1 MEPTISLVEAKERI
15 AKTILPRVTEESIK
29 AKIASVNYVVHDVL
43 TICIIQMSN
52 GFWVIGKSA
61 PASPGN
67 FNKEV
72 GERYA
77 YDDAFKQIWQLE
89 GYALREKLAVA

>member
-1 MEPTISLVEAKERI
+1 MEPSISLVEAKDRI
-15 AKTILPRVTEESIK
+15 AKTVLPRVTEESIK
-29 AKIASVNYVVHDVL
+29 NKIGSVNYIVHDVL
-43 TICIIQMSN
+43 TICVIQMTN

-89 GYALREKLAVA
+89 GYALREKLSAA